1 MGLYLAGLKRSRQPL
16 CRVKAARGGG
26 GLRWVEESRGRDEII
41 VGFISHYKDLSFS
54 SE

>member
-1 MGLYLAGLKRSRQPL
+1 MGLYLAGLKRNRQPV
-16 CRVKAARGGG
+16 CRVKAARRG
-26 GLRWVEESRGRDEII
+26 GLRWVEESRGRGEII